1 MSFGYSVGDAVLL
14 TRLAWKIVQNSR
26 KACGEHDELT
36 REVLSLHNVLQRL
49 EHEYSKA
56 DSPLNRSSDTYNEEL
71 QVIARGCERVL
82 RVLDTILK
90 KYDRLSGEDK
100 SWRKLWQKITF
111 GNGQVADIQA
121 LRSKIV
127 NYTSAMSLFLDMVA
141 LGSLGRIEQQ
151 MSEAGGDLQE
161 IKVAVH
167 DIAAHITSKCHDQ
180 GSVLTSYTNDDKAV
194 WKEFRREL
202 RREGFTSSNLKRHKS
217 LIVAYIKELGD
228 RGLFDDNYSGDVKSV
243 EEWEARNSYSAPE
256 GLLAKNRRKSSSTDQ
271 PLLTAGSTSAVLHRD
286 HPVTRSG
293 RQLSLDSYDISNA
306 DTIFGDDL
314 DARLT
319 IKASIDD
326 TSEQY
331 LARNHRISS
340 ASEAPTVD
348 SKGLEATDVRLE
360 LEKKPLQPYADSVAE
375 GSMEEFDDTES
386 SLGSQTTPVNVPYT
400 TTPPTSH
407 GGPSI
412 GPRESIQTTH
422 SASISLATRSQRS
435 ISRVLSTESMDLE
448 TAKHKRHGTGANIST
463 FYVASNGLCLA
474 WDDLDASS
482 LLDQFED
489 RVHIII
495 DCQRLTRCF
504 WENFRGRLNQFVKT
518 ANVIISNIN
527 DFLAAVGPNLG
538 SCKCDSGLADFT
550 SQPFKAGILSLFADS
565 SAELEELRDILLN
578 VCLWV
583 RRFDDNCG
591 GIVFYFKKHLTSR
604 NSLALQHPRNLEL
617 RKCWSMPNSLRP
629 STGSME
635 ETYQRPSYFQL
646 RNEGPTSPE
655 LLREIRCL
663 VKENPLQSSV
673 RRSECR
679 QRIGRYTK
687 ALQHYE
693 SGGTGLSSDTIKKVS
708 CRIRSTESTTR
719 S

>member
-36 REVLSLHNVLQRL
+36 KEVLSLHIVLQRL

-90 KYDRLSGEDK
+90 KYNRLSGEDK

-151 MSEAGGDLQE
+151 MSEAGGDLQD

-167 DIAAHITSKCHDQ
+167 DIAAHLTSKCHDQ

-202 RREGFTSSNLKRHKS
+202 RREGFASSNLKRHKS

-243 EEWEARNSYSAPE
+243 EEWEARNSYSAPA
-256 GLLAKNRRKSSSTDQ
+256 GLLAKKLQKSSSTYQ
-271 PLLTAGSTSAVLHRD
+271 PLSIAESASAVLHRD

-306 DTIFGDDL
+306 DTIFGDVP
-314 DARLT
+314 DAGLT
-319 IKASIDD
+319 IKSSIDD
-326 TSEQY
+326 ISEQY

-340 ASEAPTVD
+340 ASGAPTVD

-360 LEKKPLQPYADSVAE
+360 LEKKPLQSNADSVAE
-375 GSMEEFDDTES
+375 ESEFDDTES
-386 SLGSQTTPVNVPYT
+386 SLGSQTTPVNVPH
-400 TTPPTSH
+400 TSH

-412 GPRESIQTTH
+412 GPRASIQTTH

-448 TAKHKRHGTGANIST
+448 TAKHKRYGTGANIST
-463 FYVASNGLCLA
+463 FYAASNGLCLA

-527 DFLAAVGPNLG
+527 NFLAAVGPNLG
-538 SCKCDSGLADFT
+538 SCMCDSMLAGFT
-550 SQPFKAGILSLFADS
+550 SQPFKAGILSLSADS
-565 SAELEELRDILLN
+565 SAELEDLRDILLN
-578 VCLWV
+578 VCLWI

-617 RKCWSMPNSLRP
+617 RKCWSTPNCLRP

-635 ETYQRPSYFQL
+635 GTYQSPSYFHL

-679 QRIGRYTK
+679 KRIGRYTK
-687 ALQHYE
+687 ALQHSE
-693 SGGTGLSSDTIKKVS
+693 SGGTGLSSDTIRKVR

>member
-14 TRLAWKIVQNSR
+14 TRLAWNIVQNSR

-36 REVLSLHNVLQRL
+36 REVLSLHIVLQRL

-82 RVLDTILK
+82 RVLDNILK
-90 KYDRLSGEDK
+90 KYNRLSGEDK
-100 SWRKLWQKITF
+100 SWRKLWQKVTF

-127 NYTSAMSLFLDMVA
+127 TYTSAMSLFLDMVA
-141 LGSLGRIEQQ
+141 LGSVGRIEQQ
-151 MSEAGGDLQE
+151 MSDAGGDLQE

-167 DIAAHITSKCHDQ
+167 NIAAHLTSKCHDQ

-202 RREGFTSSNLKRHKS
+202 RREGFASSNLKRNKS

-228 RGLFDDNYSGDVKSV
+228 RGLFDDNYSGDLESV
-243 EEWEARNSYSAPE
+243 EEWEARNPYSTPE
-256 GLLAKNRRKSSSTDQ
+256 ALLAKNRRKSSSTDQ
-271 PLLTAGSTSAVLHRD
+271 LLLAAESTSAVLHRD

-293 RQLSLDSYDISNA
+293 RQLTLDSCDISNA
-306 DTIFGDDL
+306 DTIFGDVP

-319 IKASIDD
+319 ISSIDNI
-326 TSEQY
+326 SEHY
-331 LARNHRISS
+331 LARNPRISS

-348 SKGLEATDVRLE
+348 SKGREGTDVPLDF
-360 LEKKPLQPYADSVAE
+360 EKKPLQSYAESVAE

-386 SLGSQTTPVNVPYT
+386 SLGSQMTPVNVPYT

-412 GPRESIQTTH
+412 GPREYIQTTH
-422 SASISLATRSQRS
+422 SASTSLATRSQGS
-435 ISRVLSTESMDLE
+435 ISRVLSTKPMDLE
-448 TAKHKRHGTGANIST
+448 TTKHKRHGTGAKMST
-463 FYVASNGLCLA
+463 FYVATNGLCLA

-495 DCQRLTRCF
+495 DCQRFTRCF
-504 WENFRGRLNQFVKT
+504 WEDFRGRLNQFVKT
-518 ANVIISNIN
+518 ANMIISNIN

-538 SCKCDSGLADFT
+538 SCKCNSRLADFT
-550 SQPFKAGILSLFADS
+550 SQPFKAGILSLHADS
-565 SAELEELRDILLN
+565 SVELEDLRDIFLN

-604 NSLALQHPRNLEL
+604 SSLALQHPRNREL
-617 RKCWSMPNSLRP
+617 RKCWSMPNCLRP

-635 ETYQRPSYFQL
+635 GTYQRPSYFHL
-646 RNEGPTSPE
+646 GNEGPTSPE

-679 QRIGRYTK
+679 KRIGRYTK
-687 ALQHYE
+687 ALQHSE
-693 SGGTGLSSDTIKKVS
+693 SGGTGLSSDTITKVR
-708 CRIRSTESTTR
+708 CRIRSTESTTG

>member
-1 MSFGYSVGDAVLL
+1 MSFGYSVGDAVVL

-36 REVLSLHNVLQRL
+36 REVLSLHIVLKRL

-56 DSPLNRSSDTYNEEL
+56 DSPLNRSSDTYNEDL

-90 KYDRLSGEDK
+90 KYNRLSGEDK

-127 NYTSAMSLFLDMVA
+127 THTSAMLLFLDMVS
-141 LGSLGRIEQQ
+141 LGSVGRIEQQ
-151 MSEAGGDLQE
+151 MSAAGGELQE

-167 DIAAHITSKCHDQ
+167 DIAARLTSKCHDQ

-202 RREGFTSSNLKRHKS
+202 LRGGFASSNLKRNKS

-228 RGLFDDNYSGDVKSV
+228 RGLFDDNYSGDLKSV

-271 PLLTAGSTSAVLHRD
+271 PLLTAESTSAVLHGD
-286 HPVTRSG
+286 HPGTRS
-293 RQLSLDSYDISNA
+293 RRHLSLDSYDISNA
-306 DTIFGDDL
+306 DTVSGDVP

-319 IKASIDD
+319 IKSSIDHISD
-326 TSEQY
+326 HY
-331 LARNHRISS
+331 LARNPRITS

-348 SKGLEATDVRLE
+348 SKGLEGTDVPLE
-360 LEKKPLQPYADSVAE
+360 LETKALQSCAESVAE
-375 GSMEEFDDTES
+375 GSMEEIDDTES

-400 TTPPTSH
+400 TTPPTGP
-407 GGPSI
+407 GGPST
-412 GPRESIQTTH
+412 GPRGSIQTTH
-422 SASISLATRSQRS
+422 SASTSLTTRSQGS
-435 ISRVLSTESMDLE
+435 ISQVLSTEPMDLE
-448 TAKHKRHGTGANIST
+448 TAKHKRHGTSAKIST

-489 RVHIII
+489 RVRIII
-495 DCQRLTRCF
+495 DCQQLTRCF

-518 ANVIISNIN
+518 ATVIISNIN
-527 DFLAAVGPNLG
+527 DFLTAVGPNIG
-538 SCKCDSGLADFT
+538 SCKCDSRLADFT
-550 SQPFKAGILSLFADS
+550 SQPFKAGILSLSADS
-565 SAELEELRDILLN
+565 SAEFDDLRDILIN
-578 VCLWV
+578 VCLWI

-591 GIVFYFKKHLTSR
+591 GIVFYFKKHLTCR
-604 NSLALQHPRNLEL
+604 NSLALQHRRNLEL
-617 RKCWSMPNSLRP
+617 RKCWSMPNCLRP

-635 ETYQRPSYFQL
+635 GTYQRPSYFHL
-646 RNEGPTSPE
+646 GNEGPTSPE

-663 VKENPLQSSV
+663 VQENPLQSSV

-679 QRIGRYTK
+679 KRIGHYTK
-687 ALQHYE
+687 ALQHSE
-693 SGGTGLSSDTIKKVS
+693 SGGTGLSSDYIKKVR
-708 CRIRSTESTTR
+708 C
-719 S
+719 